1 METIAELLNDVF
13 IQRSTLLN
21 AYIRYI
27 DGLDTKD
34 VGNWALIVEKARE
47 AGLGKEQLCKELS
60 CAWSTVLRWG
70 AGETAPGPFA
80 REAIKARFL
89 SMLNSLS
96 EKINPDPPT
105 SSRQGKKSSRVTWKR
120 GHARLSGGRQ
130 KERTPIG

>member
-1 METIAELLNDVF
+1 METIAELLKDVL
-13 IQRSTLLN
+13 IHRSTLLN

-60 CAWSTVLRWG
+60 CAWSTVLRWE
-70 AGETAPGPFA
+70 AGETAPGSFA

-96 EKINPDPPT
+96 EKNTTDLL
-105 SSRQGKKSSRVTWKR
+105 RKAKGKKSSRVTWKR
-120 GHARLSGGRQ
+120 KHASLSGCRQ
-130 KERTPIG
+130 KEKMPTS